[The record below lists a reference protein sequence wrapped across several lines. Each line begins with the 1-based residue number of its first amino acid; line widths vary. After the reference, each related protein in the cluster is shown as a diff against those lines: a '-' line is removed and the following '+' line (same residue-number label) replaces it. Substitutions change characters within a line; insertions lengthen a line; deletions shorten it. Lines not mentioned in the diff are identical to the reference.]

1 MPFAILLLGA
11 ERARLVL
18 TAVGMLSCI
27 YPIISCHSRIL
38 WKEVAKIGLFMSVG
52 ILTAQIFLEV
62 LYSPAALLAYSIL
75 VILVAVQ
82 NFIQMEPLK
91 LPAAVDYFILLAAG
105 LVHGAFLSGGS
116 FLVIYA
122 MRHFC
127 GKDEQRATLSV
138 IWLIL
143 NGGMLGM
150 FIAQRQYNPENL
162 YMIGIALLPAAAG
175 IFVGD
180 ALQKKFDEIKFRIF
194 TNCMLILSGGV
205 LLFNCLKD
213 YLNFF

>member
-11 ERARLVL
+11 GRARLVL

-27 YPIISCHSRIL
+27 YPIVSCHSRIL
-38 WKEVAKIGLFMSVG
+38 WKEVVKIGLFMSIG
-52 ILTAQIFLEV
+52 ILAAQIFLKA
-62 LYSPAALLAYSIL
+62 LYSPEALLAYSLL
-75 VILVAVQ
+75 VIMVAVR
-82 NFIQMEPLK
+82 NFIQIEPLK
-91 LPAAVDYFILLAAG
+91 LPASADYLILLAAG

-116 FLVIYA
+116 LLVIYA

-138 IWLIL
+138 IWLLL

-150 FIAQRQYNPENL
+150 FIAQKQYNLENL
-162 YMIGIALLPAAAG
+162 YLIGIALLPAAMG
-175 IFVGD
+175 IFAGD
-180 ALQKKFDEIKFRIF
+180 VLQKRFDERKFRIF

-213 YLNFF
+213 YLYFF